1 MIQYVADFE
10 TTTNEDDCRVWAWA
24 VCEIGDLE
32 NVYVGTTIDEFMN
45 WCEDRPENVK
55 VYFHNLKFDSQF
67 LLSYLFFNDYKHV
80 QSKDRATKTFTT
92 IISDKGLYYS
102 IEVIFWMKGK
112 KVKKVTFW
120 DSLKVIPMSVR
131 EIAKTFEMPYQKLKI
146 DYDAHNNKPYGAP
159 ITKEEQDY
167 IINDVKIV
175 AHALNFFQSQ
185 GLNKMTIG
193 SCALNEYKMLVDE
206 KNFKNWFPVPKYH
219 NDIKQSYKGGFTYL
233 EKKFAGKV
241 LKNGLVLDVNSMFS
255 YVMKE
260 KPLPYGTP
268 VFFKGKYE
276 QDNLFPLYTQ
286 MIKCQF
292 ELKKGKIPTIQI
304 KNDSLN
310 FSAHEYL
317 ETSNDEE
324 VVLVLN
330 SVDLELFLENYK
342 TYNLEYISGWKFKAT
357 TGLFDAYIDKWVAM
371 KEKAKR
377 EQNFGLYLIC
387 KLYLNSLYGKFGAG
401 VVKKEK
407 IPYMGEDGVIYYKDS
422 DPEPKD
428 GVYIAMASFI
438 TSYARRIIQDA
449 AQKIKDDYAAGKSNI
464 QYVYSDTD
472 SLHIISPDGSLP
484 EGLEIDDTKLGA
496 FKLENRFI
504 RAKYLRSKCY
514 INKVIVTE
522 EEYKEGMEGEDKELY
537 SKNKNRFYKM
547 KITVA
552 GMPRDCYEQVTFSN
566 FELNAEYKGKK
577 QPVIVKGGVVLK
589 HIDFTIKE

>member
-1 MIQYVADFE
+1 MMQYVADFE
-10 TTTNEDDCRVWAWA
+10 TTTNENDCRVWAWA

-32 NVYVGTTIDEFMN
+32 NVYIGTTIDDFMY
-45 WCEDRPENVK
+45 WCEERPENIK
-55 VYFHNLKFDSQF
+55 VYFHNLKFDGQF
-67 LLSYLFFNDYKHV
+67 LMYWLFENGFNHV

-102 IEVIFWMKGK
+102 IEVIFWLKGK

-120 DSLKVIPMSVR
+120 DSLKVIPLSVK
-131 EIAKTFEMPYQKLKI
+131 EIAETFKMPYQKLKI

-159 ITKEEQDY
+159 ITKEEENY
-167 IINDVKIV
+167 IINDVRIV
-175 AHALNFFQSQ
+175 AYALNFFQSQ

-193 SCALNEYKMLVDE
+193 ACALNEYKMLVDE
-206 KNFKNWFPVPKYH
+206 KNFKNWFPIPKYH

-233 EKKFAGKV
+233 EEKFAGKTIR
-241 LKNGLVLDVNSMFS
+241 NGLVFDVNSMFS

-260 KPLPYGTP
+260 KMLPYGTP
-268 VFFKGKYE
+268 VFFKGQYE
-276 QDNLFPLYTQ
+276 EDKLFPLYTQ

-304 KNDSLN
+304 KDSLH

-317 ETSNDEE
+317 TSSNDEE
-324 VVLVLN
+324 VVLILN

-342 TYNLEYISGWKFKAT
+342 TYNLEYISGWKFKGA
-357 TGLFDAYIDKWVAM
+357 TGLFDAYIDKWVAI
-371 KEKAKR
+371 KTKAK
-377 EQNFGLYLIC
+377 EEGNYGLYLIA
-387 KLYLNSLYGKFGAG
+387 KLYLNSLYGKFGTG

-407 IPYMGEDGVIYYKDS
+407 RPYLGKDGVIHYKDS

-438 TSYARRIIQDA
+438 TSYSRRIIQDA
-449 AQKIKDDYAAGKSNI
+449 AQKIKDDYAAGKSKI

-472 SLHIISPDGSLP
+472 SLHVLSPDGSFP
-484 EGLEIDDTKLGA
+484 EGLEIDETKLGA
-496 FKLENRFI
+496 FKLENRFTK
-504 RAKYLRSKCY
+504 AKYLRQKCY
-514 INKVIVTE
+514 IDKIIVSE
-522 EEYKEGMEGEDKELY
+522 KEYKEGMEGEEQKLY
-537 SKNKNRFYKM
+537 SKDKNGFYKM

-552 GMPRDCYEQVTFSN
+552 GMPQDCYDQVTFSN
-566 FELNAEYKGKK
+566 FEIGAKYIGKK
-577 QPVIVKGGVVLK
+577 QPLIVKGGVVLK